1 MAEPEKKKAELK
13 ISGMHCATCAVNIEE
28 AVSRIKDVSKVQVNF
43 GTDTAHV
50 EFDPTKVSLTE
61 LEKAVRTVGYDVVNR
76 EVTLKIGGMVC
87 ATCVQTIEAA
97 LRALPGI
104 LSANV
109 NLGTEK
115 AYVIYNP
122 SVSAVP
128 DMKKAIEDAGYQ
140 YLGIA
145 GEVSDE
151 AEKAAR
157 EKDLHDKFLRF
168 TVGFAVSIPLMLAMW
183 VPLPLSMHTLA
194 YVMLVIASPVF
205 LYVAYPIFRAASMAL
220 RNRSLNMDVMY
231 AMGTGVAFVSSVMGT
246 FGIILT
252 HEFMFYDTAIMLAA
266 FLMLGRYLEAR
277 AKGRTSEA
285 IRKLAGLRAK
295 TATVIRQGKE
305 EEIPIEDV
313 VIGDVVIVKPGG
325 KVPVDGEVVAGES
338 YVDESMITGEPI
350 PPLKARGSRVVG
362 GTLNTNSVLSV
373 KATKVGRETVL
384 AQIIQLVEDA
394 QGSKPPVQRI
404 ADTAVVYFIPA
415 VLVIAITAFLV
426 WFLLL
431 HSTLLFAL
439 TALISVLVVA
449 CPCALGLA
457 TPTAVTVGVGRGAE
471 LGILIKNGEALEVAE
486 KVTTIVFDKTGT
498 LTKGKPEVT
507 DIFPTGIS
515 EQTLMGFAAGVEK
528 NSQHPLGLAVMRKA
542 QSMGITIEP
551 ADQFDTYGGK
561 GVSAVVLGESVLVG
575 NRTLMQEKGVLFPE
589 ETEAR
594 IASFEQD
601 GKTAILVAAGNQMAG
616 VIAIADTLKETSAES
631 VRQLR
636 AMGIQVVMITG
647 DNKRTADAIARLV
660 GIERVV
666 AEVLPQDKS
675 SEVRVLQEKGEI
687 VAFVGDGINDAP
699 ALAQADVGIAIGS
712 GTDVAIESGDVVLI
726 KDDLLDSV
734 AAIQLSKKVMG
745 RIKGNIFWAF
755 AYNTALI
762 PVGAGLLYPFFG
774 FTFRPELAALAM
786 ALSSVT
792 VVSLS
797 LLLKTYIPEAKKGR

>member
-1 MAEPEKKKAELK
+1 
-13 ISGMHCATCAVNIEE
+13 
-28 AVSRIKDVSKVQVNF
+28 
-43 GTDTAHV
+43 
-50 EFDPTKVSLTE
+50 
-61 LEKAVRTVGYDVVNR
+61 
-76 EVTLKIGGMVC
+76 
-87 ATCVQTIEAA
+87 
-97 LRALPGI
+97 
-104 LSANV
+104 
-109 NLGTEK
+109 
-115 AYVIYNP
+115 
-122 SVSAVP
+122 
-128 DMKKAIEDAGYQ
+128 
-140 YLGIA
+140 
-145 GEVSDE
+145 
-151 AEKAAR
+151 
-157 EKDLHDKFLRF
+157 
-168 TVGFAVSIPLMLAMW
+168 
-183 VPLPLSMHTLA
+183 
-194 YVMLVIASPVF
+194 
-205 LYVAYPIFRAASMAL
+205 
-220 RNRSLNMDVMY
+220 
-231 AMGTGVAFVSSVMGT
+231 
-246 FGIILT
+246 
-252 HEFMFYDTAIMLAA
+252 MLAA

-295 TATVIRQGKE
+295 TATVIRDGKE
-305 EEIPIEDV
+305 EEIQVEDV
-313 VIGDVVIVKPGG
+313 VAGDVVIVKPGD

-338 YVDESMITGEPI
+338 YVDESMISGEPI
-350 PPLKARGSRVVG
+350 PPLKAKGSRVVG

-373 KATKVGRETVL
+373 KAIKVGKETIL

-415 VLVIAITAFLV
+415 VLAIAITAFLV
-426 WFLLL
+426 WFFVL
-431 HSTLLFAL
+431 HATLLFAL

-486 KVTTIVFDKTGT
+486 KVTTVVFDKTGT

-507 DIFPTGIS
+507 DTLPVGIS
-515 EQTLMGFAAGVEK
+515 EQTLLRFAAAVEK
-528 NSQHPLGLAVMRKA
+528 NSQHPLALAVVRKA
-542 QSMGITIEP
+542 LGMGITIEP
-551 ADQFDTYGGK
+551 ADHVDTYGGK
-561 GVSAVVLGESVLVG
+561 GVSAVVLGESILVG
-575 NRTLMQEKGVLFPE
+575 NRTLMQEKGVLIPGE
-589 ETEAR
+589 IKAPI
-594 IASFEQD
+594 IAFEQD
-601 GKTAILVAAGNQMAG
+601 GKTAILIAAGGQVAG
-616 VIAIADTLKETSAES
+616 VIAIADTLKETSSES

-636 AMGIQVVMITG
+636 AMGIHVVMITG
-647 DNKRTADAIARLV
+647 DNKRTANAIARQI

-666 AEVLPQDKS
+666 AEVLPRDKAA
-675 SEVRVLQEKGEI
+675 EVRALQEKGEI

-755 AYNTALI
+755 AYNTVLI
-762 PVGAGLLYPFFG
+762 PVGAGVLYPFFG
-774 FTFRPELAALAM
+774 FTFRPEFAALAM